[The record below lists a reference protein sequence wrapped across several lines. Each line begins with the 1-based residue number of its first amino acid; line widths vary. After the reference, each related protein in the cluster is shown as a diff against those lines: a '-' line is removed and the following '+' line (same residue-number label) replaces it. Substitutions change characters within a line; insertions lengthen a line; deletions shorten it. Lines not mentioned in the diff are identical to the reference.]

1 MAPVEVTTRTRRA
14 RRWKRSTKTTEQSAS
29 WTRNNPR
36 SEDAEPS
43 TSTLRGRARLSLKFK
58 RDGEGRIGGE
68 DTHDED
74 DGDRRGRSP
83 SPSQDR
89 SRRRNEDS
97 EGDDSDDVE
106 SDYDVSENED
116 SEDDWSE
123 GGGRD
128 TSERENEN
136 GAGQNNGLPPSIPDD
151 LSPPYAIDP
160 PLIETTASMIPSS
173 RVERDFSSTTVT
185 PALEI
190 TMSPVYEPTTTMTPV
205 IESTATVAPT
215 GAPFLSRTTTIPLTI
230 ITTLPQQG
238 VVDDGDWPVY
248 TVPLSIVESTAAEP
262 TPDPSTT
269 WTAIP
274 PPSPEF
280 PNRQQF
286 DRVEFGDGDFDG
298 RGGLGPPPP
307 GPPQTLAQGAEH
319 ALIAV
324 GAIGAFILF
333 CFIAW
338 LTYLTV
344 RRFKNNSAPASMF
357 PWKPKD
363 SNDGFG
369 TNSPAHMANEPPP
382 MYEKSVASILEAQ
395 GYYSHAPVAS
405 RQSGGLVYTGTL
417 GPQQETLQQT
427 PNNEATYVYGQP
439 PGIETLPPA
448 TMNLARG
455 QQHMSDPNNQPAANS
470 QLSAT
475 DDVMK
480 RQTYRDSEISSLSSG
495 FGDGDIVI
503 PQSLTAP
510 PPPVAARQE
519 VPQPPPRTPN
529 HLGRFSW
536 MSRSSSSGRRETVY
550 TQTSEDRPARF
561 RSINSWV
568 NQQAGRVRRAN
579 SRAKER
585 GEVPVMPAVPGEL
598 NVTQQTAYR

>member
-14 RRWKRSTKTTEQSAS
+14 RRWKRSAKVTEQSAS

-36 SEDAEPS
+36 SEDAELF
-43 TSTLRGRARLSLKFK
+43 TRTLRGRARLSVKFK
-58 RDGEGRIGGE
+58 RDGEGRTGGE
-68 DTHDED
+68 DSDDED
-74 DGDRRGRSP
+74 DRDRRGRSL
-83 SPSQDR
+83 SPSRDR
-89 SRRRNEDS
+89 SRRRVEDS
-97 EGDDSDDVE
+97 EGDDRDDVE

-116 SEDDWSE
+116 SEDELSE
-123 GGGRD
+123 GGDPD
-128 TSERENEN
+128 TSERENE
-136 GAGQNNGLPPSIPDD
+136 GDGTGQNNGLPPSIPDD
-151 LSPPYAIDP
+151 LSPPYAINQ
-160 PLIETTASMIPSS
+160 PLIETTASMAPSS
-173 RVERDFSSTTVT
+173 GAERDFSFSTTVT

-190 TMSPVYEPTTTMTPV
+190 TVGPVDEPTATMTP
-205 IESTATVAPT
+205 
-215 GAPFLSRTTTIPLTI
+215 I
-230 ITTLPQQG
+230 IQS
-238 VVDDGDWPVY
+238 VVDDEDWPVF
-248 TVPLSIVESTAAEP
+248 TVPLSIIESTAAEP
-262 TPDPSTT
+262 TPDSSTT

-274 PPSPEF
+274 PPAPDLPNSP
-280 PNRQQF
+280 QF
-286 DRVEFGDGDFDG
+286 DRVEFDDDDFDG
-298 RGGLGPPPP
+298 RGGPRGGLGPPPP
-307 GPPQTLAQGAEH
+307 GSPQTLAQGAEH

-338 LTYLTV
+338 LIYLTV
-344 RRFKNNSAPASMF
+344 RRFRNNSTPASWS

-363 SNDGFG
+363 SNNGSG

-382 MYEKSVASILEAQ
+382 IYEKSVASILEAQ
-395 GYYSHAPVAS
+395 GYYAHAPADA

-417 GPQQETLQQT
+417 GSQQGTLQQP
-427 PNNEATYVYGQP
+427 PNNEATYVYGHP
-439 PGIETLPPA
+439 PVIETPPNAGMNRA
-448 TMNLARG
+448 TG
-455 QQHMSDPNNQPAANS
+455 QQHTSDLNNQLVADS
-470 QLSAT
+470 QPSAT
-475 DDVMK
+475 DDAMK

-519 VPQPPPRTPN
+519 PQQPPPRTPN
-529 HLGRFSW
+529 YLGRFSW
-536 MSRSSSSGRRETVY
+536 MSRSSSNGKRETVY